1 MSPCAP
7 LLHGLT
13 LCYCF
18 TLLPLFISP
27 ADGLQCYACNIVQG
41 QRYVDVGCSSPEVIT
56 CSHSHK
62 GFKQRFCIRTE
73 SITLGIMLTS
83 GCATSRHCH
92 TEELPGVRIHCC
104 DSDLCNS
111 ASSLHTT
118 SLQAL
123 CSLLVSLAV
132 LWIQL

>member
-7 LLHGLT
+7 LLHGFT

-111 ASSLHTT
+111 TSSLHTS

-123 CSLLVSLAV
+123 CSLMVSLAV